1 MQNYQNEIFIFYF
14 FLCMFCLFFILKL
27 LSNKA
32 KQEINI
38 ISKNILECDEVIKL
52 LELNSI
58 QDFIIENSNICWQ
71 NNFKTRLLFDL
82 INEKTKLNYNYNHLE
97 LNSDSILNK
106 YYLLYVVIKKYYEDK
121 NVEEDNNQYN
131 SFKQKYLSEK

>member
-14 FLCMFCLFFILKL
+14 FFCMFCLFFILKL
-27 LSNKA
+27 LSNEE

-58 QDFIIENSNICWQ
+58 QDFII
-71 NNFKTRLLFDL
+71 
-82 INEKTKLNYNYNHLE
+82 
-97 LNSDSILNK
+97 
-106 YYLLYVVIKKYYEDK
+106 
-121 NVEEDNNQYN
+121 
-131 SFKQKYLSEK
+131 

>member
-1 MQNYQNEIFIFYF
+1 MQNYQNEIFTFYF
-14 FLCMFCLFFILKL
+14 FLFLFCLFFILKL
-27 LSNKA
+27 LSNEEK
-32 KQEINI
+32 KEINR